1 VTNRNDLVIVRSIL
15 ADSEPEPRRGGI
27 HLFVYGSLVDPRRL
41 DEVLGYRF
49 DGERLSAHLA
59 DHERVSV
66 DGFEWP
72 FIVPSPGHT
81 VVGVLIMDLTARE
94 LDILDRYEE
103 VHLGF
108 YSRASVD
115 VEAWGCGPRPV
126 SVAAQAYVA
135 GSSLARL
142 IALSAAHT
150 TRSTTT

>member
-1 VTNRNDLVIVRSIL
+1 V
-15 ADSEPEPRRGGI
+15 ADSAPEPRRGGTQ
-27 HLFVYGSLVDPRRL
+27 LFVYGSLVDPRRL
-41 DEVLGYRF
+41 DEVLGYGF

-59 DHERVSV
+59 DYERVSLE
-66 DGFEWP
+66 GFEWP

-81 VVGVLIMDLTARE
+81 VVGVLVMDLTAHE

-135 GSSLARL
+135 SPSLARL
-142 IALSAAHT
+142 IESSGAHT

>member
-1 VTNRNDLVIVRSIL
+1 MAN
-15 ADSEPEPRRGGI
+15 SEPEPRRGGA

-59 DHERVSV
+59 DYQRVSLE
-66 DGFEWP
+66 GFEWP
-72 FIVPSPGHT
+72 FIVPSQGRT
-81 VVGVLIMDLTARE
+81 VVGVLVMDLTAHE

-103 VHLGF
+103 VQLGF

-135 GSSLARL
+135 GPSLPRL
-142 IALSAAHT
+142 IESSAAHT
-150 TRSTTT
+150 TRSTTA